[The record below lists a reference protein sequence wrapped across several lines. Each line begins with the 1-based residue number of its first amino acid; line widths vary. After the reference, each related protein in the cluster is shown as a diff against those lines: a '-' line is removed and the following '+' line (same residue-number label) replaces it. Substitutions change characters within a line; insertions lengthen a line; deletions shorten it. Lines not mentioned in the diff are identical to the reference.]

1 MQSWPSSVSREIL
14 TAQVSLT
21 KRLPQTSGGT
31 IPTKLILGNY
41 VNIKSMARRFAQSR
55 NRKSVDLERA
65 LNQRV
70 RRSEDEGSR
79 ISALQIGIKSTS
91 PAPSDPKSAGHR
103 RSSADGL
110 AK

>member
-31 IPTKLILGNY
+31 TPTKLILGNY

-79 ISALQIGIKSTS
+79 ISALQIGIKLNIPRAVGPEVSGS
-91 PAPSDPKSAGHR
+91 
-103 RSSADGL
+103 
-110 AK
+110 